1 MSKKKIEYEMPNGQT
16 FQYKGKI
23 ISQDNNLMV
32 FEDDKDGI
40 ITLNTK
46 RIILIKD
53 LTDGGQ

>member
-1 MSKKKIEYEMPNGQT
+1 MPNGQT